1 MDCVDHPKQRK
12 VIGAES
18 TKRDFAMSKVYETT
32 IGSKAHLTPRSSN
45 TLVLTGLTAGHG
57 IFHVLYQS
65 FLVVLPTLKD
75 ALGISPVQVGAIIAA
90 REIASGVAS
99 IPGGIVCDRLQRHW
113 GLILAICI
121 GGFGLG
127 WLLVGLSPAYGIL
140 ILGMVLVGV
149 SSSIWHLPAMA
160 ALSQRF
166 SDRRGMALAVHGIGG
181 NIGDVLGPA
190 MTGVLLT
197 YVVWR
202 NVISAYSLVPLFL
215 ALVVIWAFRDI
226 GQTSDTDTD
235 TDGDTFAAQMKVTTG
250 LLKNRTLWRVNL
262 VSGLRGMCYEVY
274 VAFLPLYLADE
285 LGFGSRAIGFHIALM
300 FSVGILASP
309 LMGYLS
315 DRFGR
320 KSVLVPT
327 LMGSCLLS
335 VALALFGQGIILTV
349 IVALLG
355 LFLRSDY
362 SLLSATVLDIVGH
375 QVATTTL
382 GVLSFTRFLMG
393 AISPIIAGLLY
404 QTLGMDA
411 TLFYASGLFA
421 LAALIFLTTRLQ
433 AEEQPHSG

>member
-1 MDCVDHPKQRK
+1 
-12 VIGAES
+12 
-18 TKRDFAMSKVYETT
+18 MSDVHDTT
-32 IGSKAHLTPRSSN
+32 MATSRRPTEPSGNAQ
-45 TLVLTGLTAGHG
+45 VLTGLTGGHAV
-57 IFHVLYQS
+57 FHVLYQS
-65 FLVVLPTLKD
+65 FLVVLPALRD
-75 ALGISPVQVGAIIAA
+75 ALAISPMQVGAIITA
-90 REIASGVAS
+90 REVASGVAS
-99 IPGGIVCDRLQRHW
+99 IPGGIICDRLQRHW
-113 GLILAICI
+113 GVILAICI

-166 SDRRGMALAVHGIGG
+166 SNRRGAALAVHGIGG
-181 NIGDVLGPA
+181 NVGDVLGPA
-190 MTGVLLT
+190 LTGILLT
-197 YVVWR
+197 YAAWR
-202 NVISAYSLVPLFL
+202 SILSAYALVPLFL
-215 ALVVIWAFRDI
+215 AVVVIWAFRAI
-226 GQTSDTDTD
+226 GHVSAADTVSS
-235 TDGDTFAAQMKVTTG
+235 DTFAAQMKVTAG

-274 VAFLPLYLADE
+274 VTFLPLHLADE
-285 LGFGSRAIGFHIALM
+285 LGFDSKAIGFHIALM

-335 VALALFGQGIILTV
+335 VAFALLGQGIIVTV

-355 LFLRSDY
+355 IFLRSDY

-375 QVATTTL
+375 KVATTTL

-393 AISPIIAGLLY
+393 AMSPIIAGFLY

-421 LAALIFLTTRLQ
+421 LAAMLFLTTRLQ
-433 AEEQPHSG
+433 AEDRPRSG

>member
-1 MDCVDHPKQRK
+1 MGNVRET
-12 VIGAES
+12 VMTTS
-18 TKRDFAMSKVYETT
+18 TRSTASSRTAM
-32 IGSKAHLTPRSSN
+32 I
-45 TLVLTGLTAGHG
+45 LTGLTSGHA

-65 FLVVLPTLKD
+65 FLIVLPALRD
-75 ALGISPVQVGAIIAA
+75 ALAISPVQMGAIITA
-90 REIASGVAS
+90 REVASGIAS
-99 IPGGIVCDRLQRHW
+99 IPGGTICDRLQRYW
-113 GLILAICI
+113 GVILAICM

-127 WLLVGLSPAYGIL
+127 WLLVGLSPVYGIL
-140 ILGMVLVGV
+140 ILGMALVGA

-166 SDRRGMALAVHGIGG
+166 SNRRGTALAIHGIGG

-190 MTGVLLT
+190 MTGILLT
-197 YVVWR
+197 YVAWR
-202 NVISAYSLVPLFL
+202 RILSAYALVPLFL

-226 GQTSDTDTD
+226 GQTPGAGTDN
-235 TDGDTFAAQMKVTTG
+235 GTFADQLHATTS

-274 VAFLPLYLADE
+274 VTFLPLYLAE
-285 LGFGSRAIGFHIALM
+285 EMGFGSRVIGFHIALM

-309 LMGYLS
+309 AMGYLS

-320 KSVLVPT
+320 KAVLVPT
-327 LMGSCLLS
+327 LMGSCVLS
-335 VALALFGQGIILTV
+335 VTMALLGQGITLT
-349 IVALLG
+349 IIIALLG

-393 AISPIIAGLLY
+393 AVSPLIAGFLY
-404 QTLGMDA
+404 QTLGMSA
-411 TLFYASGLFA
+411 TLFYAASLFA
-421 LAALIFLTTRLQ
+421 LAAVIFLTTHLHVDGH
-433 AEEQPHSG
+433 PH

>member
-1 MDCVDHPKQRK
+1 MTEACEPTITR
-12 VIGAES
+12 ERS
-18 TKRDFAMSKVYETT
+18 TARGGNVS
-32 IGSKAHLTPRSSN
+32 
-45 TLVLTGLTAGHG
+45 VLTGLTAGHA

-65 FLVVLPTLKD
+65 FLVVLPTLRNSL
-75 ALGISPVQVGAIIAA
+75 AISPVQVGAIITA
-90 REIASGVAS
+90 REISSGLAA
-99 IPGGIVCDRLQRHW
+99 IPGGVICDRLQRHW
-113 GLILAICI
+113 GLILALCI

-127 WLLVGLSPAYGIL
+127 WLLVGLSPGYGLL

-166 SDRRGMALAVHGIGG
+166 SDRRGTALAVHGIGG
-181 NIGDVLGPA
+181 NIGDVFGPA
-190 MTGVLLT
+190 MTGILLT

-202 NVISAYSLVPLFL
+202 NILSAYALVPLFL
-215 ALVVIWAFRDI
+215 ALVVLWAFRDI
-226 GQTSDTDTD
+226 GRVADDDT
-235 TDGDTFAAQMKVTTG
+235 GSDTFAAQMKVTAG
-250 LLKNRTLWRVNL
+250 LLKNWTLWRVNL

-274 VAFLPLYLADE
+274 VTFLPLHLADA
-285 LGFGSRAIGFHIALM
+285 LGFDSKAIGFHIALM

-335 VALALFGQGIILTV
+335 VALALLGQGILLTV

-404 QTLGMDA
+404 QTLGMNA
-411 TLFYASGLFA
+411 TLLYASALFA
-421 LAALIFLTTRLQ
+421 LAALIFLTTRLPTPVRHQ
-433 AEEQPHSG
+433 TLPEKSPG